1 MDVDVSLVLGFV
13 TLDYGIVDCLYIIV
27 DYLYIIVDYLY
38 IIVDYL
44 YIIVDY
50 YISLWIIITAA
61 EMDGW
66 APVSHPEE
74 RRRRKV
80 RTLVVNKLSAL
91 SYSDLCM
98 CQHNLKKPKVR

>member
-1 MDVDVSLVLGFV
+1 MCPWYLDLSPWIMALWIIYTSLWIIYTSLWIIIHHCG
-13 TLDYGIVDCLYIIV
+13 LLYIIM
-27 DYLYIIVDYLY
+27 
-38 IIVDYL
+38 
-44 YIIVDY
+44 DY